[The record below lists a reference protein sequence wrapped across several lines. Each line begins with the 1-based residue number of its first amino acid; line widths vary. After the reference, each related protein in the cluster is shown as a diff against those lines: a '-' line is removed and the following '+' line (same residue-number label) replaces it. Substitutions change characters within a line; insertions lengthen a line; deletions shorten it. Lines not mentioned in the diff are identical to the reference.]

1 MLTIALGMAI
11 LGGTALVVMVLKD
24 RTYAPSAPYTP
35 RDPPDRHIAVVCY
48 SRSGHSEGVAREI
61 ARTFNAPIARIEA
74 DYPRNFVGQAKAIKD
89 ARAETLPAIHVESLD
104 LAPARRIFMV
114 SPTWMFRPATPLWA
128 YVEQADLTRKD
139 VVLVMTGNSRYEQI
153 EIDAFAARV
162 KARGGH
168 LVRHVFLRRGR
179 IFWQKSRETLLREVR
194 EQLRAEVGG
203 DR

>member
-1 MLTIALGMAI
+1 MLTIALGVAI

-35 RDPPDRHIAVVCY
+35 RDQPDRDVAVVYY

-114 SPTWMFRPATPLWA
+114 SRRPGCSAPQLHYGPMWSRLTSRVSTWC
-128 YVEQADLTRKD
+128 
-139 VVLVMTGNSRYEQI
+139 S
-153 EIDAFAARV
+153 
-162 KARGGH
+162 
-168 LVRHVFLRRGR
+168 
-179 IFWQKSRETLLREVR
+179 S
-194 EQLRAEVGG
+194 
-203 DR
+203 